1 MASPNNIGDQIRDA
15 VQNAVTSQDYS
26 ALQSTVE
33 HSLGVAAE
41 NIGRGLAHASNGIR
55 RAQEEYA
62 KEMTRKQQ
70 QATMQTLYAKTG
82 GSRAAG
88 IAMAGWG
95 AVVMV
100 PCLLASGILGVTG
113 AALATGGA
121 ALALPPLLFAAGG
134 AALLY
139 AGIKKLDLTKRF
151 ETYRDTIGVREHCT
165 IEELAA
171 ATASSPK
178 AVLKNV
184 KKMLGKGMFKQAALD
199 DSESFLIMTRDA
211 YGQYREAQAEAQQR
225 RHRQNLAQSVDPA
238 AKTNRELTDEAQALL
253 ARGEA
258 YVARIRASNDAIE
271 GAEISAKIDQIEH
284 VVRTIFDR
292 AAEQPQVIG
301 DLGKLMDYYLPT
313 TVKLLD
319 AYRDLDSQ
327 PVQGPNIVS
336 SKHEIEATLDTL
348 SAAFEKLLDSIFRD
362 MAWDVSSDISVL
374 RTVLAQEGLVDSPL
388 SSRAQTAASAA
399 TAGREPQQA
408 PRLTLHPQE
417 PQPSDPR
424 GPRQPLS

>member
-1 MASPNNIGDQIRDA
+1 MAASNNIGDQIRDA
-15 VQNAVTSQDYS
+15 VQQAVSSQDYRE
-26 ALQSTVE
+26 LQATVE
-33 HSLGVAAE
+33 RSIGTAAE
-41 NIGRGLAHASNGIR
+41 NIGRGLAQASNGIR

-62 KEMTRKQQ
+62 KERARLQQ
-70 QATMQTLYAKTG
+70 QATMQTLYVKTT

-95 AVVMV
+95 AVIAV
-100 PCLLASGILGVTG
+100 PCLLLSGILSVSG
-113 AALATGGA
+113 AALFTGGA
-121 ALALPPLLFAAGG
+121 AIALPPLLPAAGG
-134 AALLY
+134 AALIY
-139 AGIKKLDLTKRF
+139 TGVRKLGLVEHF
-151 ETYRDTIGVREHCT
+151 ENYRDTIGLREYCT

-199 DSESFLIMTRDA
+199 DSETMLIMTRDA
-211 YGQYREAQAEAQQR
+211 YKQYREAQMEAQHR
-225 RHRQNLAQSVDPA
+225 RHQQDLAQSVAPEIA
-238 AKTNRELTDEAQALL
+238 EKKPLTPEAQALL

-258 YVARIRASNDAIE
+258 YIARIRANNDAIE
-271 GAEISAKIDQIEH
+271 GEEISRKIDQIEH

-292 AAEQPQVIG
+292 AAEQPQVID

-319 AYRDLDSQ
+319 AYRDLDAQ
-327 PVQGPNIVS
+327 PVQGPNIAA

-348 SAAFEKLLDSIFRD
+348 SVAFEKLLDSIFRD

-388 SSRAQTAASAA
+388 KSQTS
-399 TAGREPQQA
+399 GPQ
-408 PRLTLHPQE
+408 
-417 PQPSDPR
+417 
-424 GPRQPLS
+424 QPLS

>member
-62 KEMTRKQQ
+62 KEMARKQQ

-100 PCLLASGILGVTG
+100 PCLLASGILGVT
-113 AALATGGA
+113 GA

-292 AAEQPQVIG
+292 AAEQPQVID

>member
-1 MASPNNIGDQIRDA
+1 MASSNNIGNQIFDA
-15 VQNAVTSQDYS
+15 VQNAVSSQDYS
-26 ALQSTVE
+26 TLQSTVE

-62 KEMTRKQQ
+62 KEMERKQQ
-70 QATMQTLYAKTG
+70 RATMQTLYAKTG

-95 AVVMV
+95 AVIAV
-100 PCLLASGILGVTG
+100 PCLLLSGILSVSG
-113 AALATGGA
+113 AAFFSGGA
-121 ALALPPLLFAAGG
+121 VIALPPLLPAAGG
-134 AALLY
+134 LALLY
-139 AGIKKLDLTKRF
+139 AGIRKLDLVKRF
-151 ETYRDTIGVREHCT
+151 ENYRDTIGVREHCT

-178 AVLKNV
+178 TVLKNV
-184 KKMLGKGMFKQAALD
+184 KKMLGKGLFKQAALD
-199 DSESFLIMTRDA
+199 DSESFLIMTRGA

-225 RHRQNLAQSVDPA
+225 RHQQDLAQSVAPDA
-238 AKTNRELTDEAQALL
+238 ATSQSPTPEAQALL

-258 YVARIRASNDAIE
+258 YMARIRANNDAIA
-271 GAEISAKIDQIEH
+271 GVEISQKIDRIEH
-284 VVRTIFDR
+284 VVRTIFQR
-292 AAEQPQVIG
+292 AAEQPQVID

-327 PVQGPNIVS
+327 PVQGPNIIS

-348 SAAFEKLLDSIFRD
+348 SNAFEKLLDSIFRD

-374 RTVLAQEGLVDSPL
+374 RTVLAQEGLIDSPL
-388 SSRAQTAASAA
+388 KGSATPAQTQTPWSDLANA
-399 TAGREPQQA
+399 PQQRNAQTPVA
-408 PRLTLHPQE
+408 PWEQPPQR
-417 PQPSDPR
+417 PVS
-424 GPRQPLS
+424 

>member
-1 MASPNNIGDQIRDA
+1 MSASNNIGDQIRDA
-15 VQNAVTSQDYS
+15 VQQAVSSQDYRE
-26 ALQSTVE
+26 LQATVE
-33 HSLGVAAE
+33 RSIGVAAE
-41 NIGRGLAHASNGIR
+41 NIGKGLAQASSSIR

-62 KEMTRKQQ
+62 KEMQRKQQ

-82 GSRAAG
+82 GARAAG

-100 PCLLASGILGVTG
+100 PCLLGAGIVSFSGS
-113 AALATGGA
+113 ALLTV
-121 ALALPPLLFAAGG
+121 PPLLFAAGG

-139 AGIKKLDLTKRF
+139 AGIKKLGLVKRF
-151 ETYRDTIGVREHCT
+151 ENYRDTIGVREHCMLD
-165 IEELAA
+165 ELAA
-171 ATASSPK
+171 GTASSPK

-199 DSESFLIMTRDA
+199 DSETMLIMTRDA
-211 YGQYREAQAEAQQR
+211 YKQYREAQMEAQHR
-225 RHRQNLAQSVDPA
+225 RHQQDLAQSVAPEIA
-238 AKTNRELTDEAQALL
+238 AKQPLTPEAQTLL

-258 YVARIRASNDAIE
+258 YIARIRANNDAIE
-271 GAEISAKIDQIEH
+271 GEEISQKIDQIEH

-292 AAEQPQVIG
+292 AAEQPQVID

-319 AYRDLDSQ
+319 AYRDLDAQ
-327 PVQGPNIVS
+327 PVQGPNIAA

-348 SAAFEKLLDSIFRD
+348 SVAFEKLLDSIFRD

-388 SSRAQTAASAA
+388 KS
-399 TAGREPQQA
+399 QA
-408 PRLTLHPQE
+408 
-417 PQPSDPR
+417 R
-424 GPRQPLS
+424 GPQTPQQPLS

>member
-1 MASPNNIGDQIRDA
+1 MASSNNIGNQILDA
-15 VQNAVTSQDYS
+15 VQNAVSSQDYS
-26 ALQSTVE
+26 TLQSTVE

-62 KEMTRKQQ
+62 KEVERKQQ
-70 QATMQTLYAKTG
+70 RATMQTLYAKTG

-95 AVVMV
+95 AVIAV
-100 PCLLASGILGVTG
+100 PCLLLSGILSISG
-113 AALATGGA
+113 AAFFSGGA
-121 ALALPPLLFAAGG
+121 VIALPPLLPAAGG
-134 AALLY
+134 LALLY
-139 AGIKKLDLTKRF
+139 AGIRKLGLVKQF
-151 ETYRDTIGVREHCT
+151 ENYRDTIGVREHCT

-171 ATASSPK
+171 ATAGSPK
-178 AVLKNV
+178 TVLKNV

-225 RHRQNLAQSVDPA
+225 RHQQNLAQSVAPDA
-238 AKTNRELTDEAQALL
+238 AASQNPTPEAQALL

-258 YVARIRASNDAIE
+258 YVARIRASNDAIA
-271 GAEISAKIDQIEH
+271 GVEISQKIDRIEH
-284 VVRTIFDR
+284 VVRTIFQR
-292 AAEQPQVIG
+292 AAEQPQVID

-319 AYRDLDSQ
+319 AYRDLDAQ
-327 PVQGPNIVS
+327 PVQGPNIIS
-336 SKHEIEATLDTL
+336 SKREIEATLDTL
-348 SAAFEKLLDSIFRD
+348 SSAFEKLLDSIFRD

-388 SSRAQTAASAA
+388 KGQEAPAQAQTPWPASTNA
-399 TAGREPQQA
+399 
-408 PRLTLHPQE
+408 
-417 PQPSDPR
+417 PQPRNAPT
-424 GPRQPLS
+424 PVAPWEQPPQHPLS

>member
-1 MASPNNIGDQIRDA
+1 MAASNNIGDQIRDA
-15 VQNAVTSQDYS
+15 VQQAVSSQDYRE
-26 ALQSTVE
+26 LQATVE
-33 HSLGVAAE
+33 RSIGTAAE
-41 NIGRGLAHASNGIR
+41 NIGKGLAQASNSIR

-62 KEMTRKQQ
+62 KEVQRKQQ

-82 GSRAAG
+82 GARTAG

-95 AVVMV
+95 AFFMV
-100 PCLLASGILGVTG
+100 PCLLGAGILSVSGSFLLT
-113 AALATGGA
+113 
-121 ALALPPLLFAAGG
+121 LPPLLFAAGG

-139 AGIKKLDLTKRF
+139 AGIKKLELVKRF
-151 ETYRDTIGVREHCT
+151 ENYRDTIGVREHCMLD
-165 IEELAA
+165 ELAA
-171 ATASSPK
+171 GTASSPK

-199 DSESFLIMTRDA
+199 DSETMLIMTRDA
-211 YGQYREAQAEAQQR
+211 YKQYREAQMEAQHR
-225 RHRQNLAQSVDPA
+225 RHQHDLAQSVAPEIA
-238 AKTNRELTDEAQALL
+238 EKKPLTPEAQALL

-258 YVARIRASNDAIE
+258 YIARIRANNDAIE
-271 GAEISAKIDQIEH
+271 GEEISKKIDQIEH

-292 AAEQPQVIG
+292 AAEQPQVID

-319 AYRDLDSQ
+319 AYRDLDAQ
-327 PVQGPNIVS
+327 PVQGPNIAA

-348 SAAFEKLLDSIFRD
+348 SVAFEKLLDSIFRD

-388 SSRAQTAASAA
+388 KSQTS
-399 TAGREPQQA
+399 GSQKPQ
-408 PRLTLHPQE
+408 
-417 PQPSDPR
+417 
-424 GPRQPLS
+424 QPLS

>member
-1 MASPNNIGDQIRDA
+1 MAASNNIGNQIRDA
-15 VQNAVTSQDYS
+15 VQQAVSSQDYRE
-26 ALQSTVE
+26 LQATVE
-33 HSLGVAAE
+33 RSIGTAAE
-41 NIGRGLAHASNGIR
+41 NIGRGLAQASNGIR

-62 KEMTRKQQ
+62 KERARLQQ
-70 QATMQTLYAKTG
+70 QATMQTLYVKTT

-95 AVVMV
+95 AVIAV
-100 PCLLASGILGVTG
+100 PCLLLSGILSVSG
-113 AALATGGA
+113 AALFTGGA
-121 ALALPPLLFAAGG
+121 AIALPPLLPAAGG
-134 AALLY
+134 AALIY
-139 AGIKKLDLTKRF
+139 AGVRKLGLVEHF
-151 ETYRDTIGVREHCT
+151 ENYRDTIGLREYCT

-199 DSESFLIMTRDA
+199 DSETMLIMTRDA
-211 YGQYREAQAEAQQR
+211 YKQYREAQMEAQHR
-225 RHRQNLAQSVDPA
+225 RHQQDLAQSVAPEIA
-238 AKTNRELTDEAQALL
+238 EKKPLTPEAQALL

-258 YVARIRASNDAIE
+258 YIARIRANNDAIE
-271 GAEISAKIDQIEH
+271 GEEISRKIDQIEH

-292 AAEQPQVIG
+292 AAEQPQVID
-301 DLGKLMDYYLPT
+301 DLGKLMDYYLPI

-319 AYRDLDSQ
+319 AYRDLDAQ
-327 PVQGPNIVS
+327 PVQGPNIAA

-348 SAAFEKLLDSIFRD
+348 SVAFEKLLDSIFRD

-388 SSRAQTAASAA
+388 KSQTS
-399 TAGREPQQA
+399 GPQK
-408 PRLTLHPQE
+408 PQ
-417 PQPSDPR
+417 
-424 GPRQPLS
+424 QPLS